1 MVMPESIHTGICRH
15 EAHAHLALCRG
26 SRALRLAPQGG
37 GAPERHAV
45 GAPAQIQDV
54 EEDLGAAIFERS
66 AQGIRLTAAG
76 ESFIRWVRTQAA
88 DLDRV
93 RSHIEDLSGL
103 RRGHVRIACSQALV
117 NYFLPTEISAFR
129 ARFPLVSFQIAVVD
143 QGSALRMLR
152 EFETDLAIIF
162 SPRKTAEF
170 QPLMTLGQRIVA
182 IVAAGHPL
190 AGRKVVRLR
199 DCAQYPIA
207 LPDGSFGTRA
217 ILDDL
222 LAVSSAKLSVELE
235 ANSFEMLRPRPLR
248 QRGDLPIE
256 IGAPVPETDPGL
268 VVLPLSDVDLAHGPL
283 VLGQQRGRTLPVATV
298 KFAGKLGPPSR

>member
-1 MVMPESIHTGICRH
+1 MRH
-15 EAHAHLALCRG
+15 MRIWRYVEEAARFGSLRKAAEHLNVTPSALQR
-26 SRALRLAPQGG
+26 R
-37 GAPERHAV
+37 
-45 GAPAQIQDV
+45 IQDV

-129 ARFPLVSFQIAVVD
+129 ARFPLVSFQITVVD

-190 AGRKVVRLR
+190 ADRKVVRLR

-222 LAVSSAKLSVELE
+222 LAVSSTKLSVELE
-235 ANSFEMLRPRPLR
+235 ANSFEMLRNLARSGNVVTF
-248 QRGDLPIE
+248 QIE
-256 IGAPVPETDPGL
+256 IGAPVVETDPGL
-268 VVLPLSDVDLAHGPL
+268 VVLPLSDIDLAHGPL
-283 VLGQQRGRTLPVATV
+283 VLGQQRGRTLPVATA
-298 KFAGKLGPPSR
+298 KFAEQLARRLDETRRTPQVSEPG

>member
-1 MVMPESIHTGICRH
+1 MRH
-15 EAHAHLALCRG
+15 MRIWRYVEEAARFGSLRKAAEHLNVTPSALQR
-26 SRALRLAPQGG
+26 R
-37 GAPERHAV
+37 
-45 GAPAQIQDV
+45 IQDV

-76 ESFIRWVRTQAA
+76 ELHPLGPHPGRRPRPRPFPYRGSVGPAA
-88 DLDRV
+88 RACQ
-93 RSHIEDLSGL
+93 
-103 RRGHVRIACSQALV
+103 IACSQALV

-129 ARFPLVSFQIAVVD
+129 ARFPLVSFQITVVD

-190 AGRKVVRLR
+190 ADKKVVRLR

-222 LAVSSAKLSVELE
+222 LAVSSTKLSVELE
-235 ANSFEMLRPRPLR
+235 ANSFEMLRNLARSGNVVTF
-248 QRGDLPIE
+248 QIE
-256 IGAPVPETDPGL
+256 IGAPVVETDPGL
-268 VVLPLSDVDLAHGPL
+268 VVLPLSDIDLAHGPL
-283 VLGQQRGRTLPVATV
+283 VLGQQRGRTLPVATA
-298 KFAGKLGPPSR
+298 KFAEQLARRLDETRRTPQVSEPG